1 MEGRSTSCRVRA
13 TVSGGQSTA
22 CQRPSRP
29 YHYAAII
36 ASALFLVS
44 CGSAKTAAR
53 AEVKRQA
60 TQDTRTGVSLEVTTK
75 ESAPVV
81 ESPELY
87 LQPDAIEGLPEGA
100 EFSRSEGSTR
110 VSVRKERGGSLT
122 VRATGIRQ
130 QPTGISVKAGAAAA
144 AASADST
151 AASSGST
158 LSRKARDGLGGTD
171 KPLEILTC
179 IVVLSLAGL
188 LIYKKFNK

>member
-22 CQRPSRP
+22 FQRPLRP
-29 YHYAAII
+29 FRCAAII

-60 TQDTRTGVSLEVTTK
+60 TQDTRTGVSLEVTSQ

-81 ESPELY
+81 ESPELT

-100 EFSRSEGSTR
+100 EYSRSEGSTR
-110 VSVRKERGGSLT
+110 VSVRKGKGGSLT

-130 QPTGISVKAGAAAA
+130 QPAGISVKAGAAAA
-144 AASADST
+144 AASTDST
-151 AASSGST
+151 SAASGST

-171 KPLEILTC
+171 ETWQLLTC
-179 IVVLSLAGL
+179 IVVLSIAGL